1 MFSRFTFFTKKTT
14 KPTPTVQKNFE
25 ELVALQL
32 RASVSIDSTTR
43 GNIKKRLL
51 NQIKSQQEDAR
62 FEKRMQPRRLRL
74 PSLLTF
80 AALKKTVASLILA
93 LVVGGISFTIS
104 LYGDSAAQT
113 KVAWVSAE
121 SGEVKILSAG
131 GEFFQTISGEVAVKL
146 GDTIR
151 VGKDSVASLRFWDAS
166 KMRLTPETE
175 LAITSFQLDSL
186 ENEKSAVRVAL
197 LSGSVDTVVNR
208 EKTSPAFEIAT
219 PSGSVA
225 AKKAKF
231 SVSLDKQTG
240 KVEVATSESSVAV
253 TSSAKQPDNKNETVA
268 LVAGQTAVFSDD
280 KVFVAATDENSEEV
294 AATFTPPAFSKVLT
308 ATDFVQ
314 IHFFDALSAAQKG
327 DTWIAKQ
334 IEAGVEDDLAAILKE
349 FGVTKTANQLT
360 TLVGLLEKYYAENP
374 KLPALLANLN
384 RADSVAQILN
394 YYFIKPSLLRGIP
407 EFELLAKSNYQP
419 PADLQN
425 LFALLKAKQLAS
437 RAIQPTVVT
446 LTTELLSEIALS
458 ANFSQLVGEMNQPV
472 YLFTL
477 RELAP
482 LVAAEKQALVISQIT
497 ELEAQVAK
505 YIGG

>member
-1 MFSRFTFFTKKTT
+1 MFSLFTFFTKKTT
-14 KPTPTVQKNFE
+14 KPTPTAQKNFE

-32 RASVSIDSTTR
+32 RASVSIDSVTR
-43 GNIKKRLL
+43 ANIKKRLL
-51 NQIKSQQEDAR
+51 NQIKAQKEDAR
-62 FEKRMQPRRLRL
+62 FEKQMQPRRLRL

-80 AALKKTVASLILA
+80 ATFKKTVASLILL
-93 LVVGGISFTIS
+93 LVVVGISFTVS
-104 LYGDSAAQT
+104 LYGNSAAET

-121 SGEVKILSAG
+121 SGEVKILPAG
-131 GEFFQTISGEVAVKL
+131 GEFFHTITGEVAVKL

-151 VGKDSVASLRFWDAS
+151 VSKDSVASLRFWDAS

-175 LAITSFQLDSL
+175 VAITSFELDNL
-186 ENEKSAVRVAL
+186 QNEKSAVRVAL

-253 TSSAKQPDNKNETVA
+253 TSSTGDNTKNETVA

-280 KVFVAATDENSEEV
+280 KVLVAATDEKTEDAVV
-294 AATFTPPAFSKVLT
+294 AFTPPAFSKVLT

-334 IEAGVEDDLAAILKE
+334 IEAGIEEDLAGILKE
-349 FGVTKTANQLT
+349 FGVTKTANQITALIS
-360 TLVGLLEKYYAENP
+360 LLEKNYAENP
-374 KLPALLANLN
+374 KLPALTANLT
-384 RADSVAQILN
+384 RANSVAQILN
-394 YYFIKPSLLRGIP
+394 YYFIKPNLLRGIP

-419 PADLQN
+419 PAELQN

-437 RAIQPTVVT
+437 RAIQPTVTT
-446 LTTELLSEIALS
+446 LTSELLSELALS
-458 ANFSQLVGEMNQPV
+458 ADFTKLVGEMNQPV
-472 YLFTL
+472 YLFAL
-477 RELAP
+477 RELTL
-482 LVAAEKQALVISQIT
+482 LVAVEKQALVATRIT
-497 ELEAQVAK
+497 ELEAQIEK
-505 YIGG
+505 YIGS

>member
-14 KPTPTVQKNFE
+14 KPTPTAQKNFE

-43 GNIKKRLL
+43 ANIKKRLL
-51 NQIKSQQEDAR
+51 NQIKAQKEDAR
-62 FEKRMQPRRLRL
+62 FEKRMQPRRFRL

-80 AALKKTVASLILA
+80 ATFQKTVASLILL
-93 LVVGGISFTIS
+93 LVVGGISFTVS
-104 LYGDSAAQT
+104 LYRDSAAET

-121 SGEVKILSAG
+121 SGVVRILPAG
-131 GEFFQTISGEVAVKL
+131 GEFFREITGEVAVRL

-151 VGKDSVASLRFWDAS
+151 VGKDSAASLRFWDAS

-175 LAITSFQLDSL
+175 VAITSFELDNL
-186 ENEKSAVRVAL
+186 QNEKSAVRVAL

-219 PSGSVA
+219 PSGNVA

-240 KVEVATSESSVAV
+240 KVAVATSESSVAV
-253 TSSAKQPDNKNETVA
+253 TSSSPTSVTNETVA

-280 KVFVAATDENSEEV
+280 KVLVAATDEDSESAV
-294 AATFTPPAFSKVLT
+294 AFIPPAFSKVLT

-334 IEAGVEDDLAAILKE
+334 IEAGIEEDLAGILKE
-349 FGVTKTANQLT
+349 FGVTKTANQITALIT
-360 TLVGLLEKYYAENP
+360 LLEKNYAENP
-374 KLPALLANLN
+374 KLPALIANLN
-384 RADSVAQILN
+384 RANSVAQILN
-394 YYFIKPSLLRGIP
+394 YYFIQPSLLRGIP

-419 PADLQN
+419 PAELQN
-425 LFALLKAKQLAS
+425 IFALLKAKQLAS
-437 RAIQPTVVT
+437 RAIQPTVTT
-446 LTTELLSEIALS
+446 LTSELLSELALS
-458 ANFSQLVGEMNQPV
+458 ADFTKLVGEMNQPV
-472 YLFTL
+472 YLFAL
-477 RELAP
+477 RELTL
-482 LVAAEKQALVISQIT
+482 LVAVEKQALVATRIT
-497 ELEAQVAK
+497 ELEAQIEK
-505 YIGG
+505 YIGS